1 MSTFQRRYT
10 DRQKTAVAVAQLD
23 GNMSAAVALAALN
36 AGQLTDADGA
46 VPAPA
51 DPMPKSTAHDCARK
65 LRQSREGR
73 RSALEKATP
82 SQQRDILNGRLLGA
96 ADRLTR
102 RVERMSRNGTDAAKV
117 AELLAKAA
125 RAVREVHAATADPAP
140 RPSRPPAAG
149 TTDTSSSSPAPAAP
163 ASPLEDIAADIERD
177 DRRERRQ
184 QSTPPQH

>member
-10 DRQKTAVAVAQLD
+10 ERQKTAVGVAQLD
-23 GNMSAAVALAALN
+23 GNMSAARACAALN
-36 AGQLTDADGA
+36 AGQLADSDGA

-51 DPMPKSTAHDCARK
+51 DAMPKSTAHDCARK

-73 RSALEKATP
+73 RAPIEKA
-82 SQQRDILNGRLLGA
+82 SAEQQRDILNGRLIGA

-117 AELLAKAA
+117 AEVLAKAA

-149 TTDTSSSSPAPAAP
+149 TTDNGNGNGASTGAP
-163 ASPLEDIAADIERD
+163 ASPLDAIAADIERD
-177 DRRERRQ
+177 DRRQRRLQ
-184 QSTPPQH
+184 P

>member
-1 MSTFQRRYT
+1 MSKFQRRYT
-10 DRQKTAVAVAQLD
+10 DRQKTAVGAAQLD
-23 GNMSAAVALAALN
+23 ANMSAAQALAALN
-36 AGQLTDADGA
+36 AGTLTDSDGV

-73 RSALEKATP
+73 RTPLERATP
-82 SQQRDILNGRLLGA
+82 GQQREILNGRLLGA

-140 RPSRPPAAG
+140 PRPRPPASG
-149 TTDTSSSSPAPAAP
+149 SDPSTSDPAPSAP
-163 ASPLEDIAADIERD
+163 ASPLDAIAADIERD
-177 DRRERRQ
+177 DRRSRRLA
-184 QSTPPQH
+184 SSPPQH